1 MSQNPNV
8 PGRQCPL
15 AYRTQACRLATLEPL
30 KAETF
35 YVVGGLYGNRS
46 ALAAILRLRRRE
58 ARAGLPLPRLV
69 FNGDFHWFDAD
80 PNAFARLQRV
90 VDRHDAVLGNVEME
104 LLDPQP
110 GAGCGCAYPDFVDDA
125 TVQRS
130 NAIIERLRTAARQAD
145 RRHGSLQNLHTRP
158 KMLRLKVDSASI
170 GIVHGD
176 PDSLAG
182 WGLAIERM
190 PPSGQ
195 THPELDHWFHETQVD
210 ILACTHTCTAYL
222 QSLVAADRPRAVI
235 NNGAAGMPNFRDD
248 PRGVITRISRHPSP
262 DARLYGTRIGGIHCD
277 ALGVEWSRSRWL
289 EAFFD
294 RIWAADSPASRS
306 YRERILCGP
315 DHDLERACR
324 A

>member
-1 MSQNPNV
+1 MSPNPNI

-15 AYRTQACRLATLEPL
+15 AYRTQPGRLATLEPL

-35 YVVGGLYGNRS
+35 YVIGGLYGNRS

-80 PNAFARLQRV
+80 PDAFARLQRV
-90 VDRHDAVLGNVEME
+90 VDRHDALLGNVEME

-145 RRHGSLQNLHTRP
+145 QRHGSLQNLHTRP
-158 KMLRLKVDSASI
+158 QMLRLKVGSVSI
-170 GIVHGD
+170 GVVHGD

-182 WGLAIERM
+182 WGLAIEHM
-190 PPSGQ
+190 PLSGQ
-195 THPELDHWFHETQVD
+195 PHPELDRWFYETQVD

-222 QSLVAADRPRAVI
+222 QPLVAADRPRAVI
-235 NNGAAGMPNFRDD
+235 NNGAAGMPNFRAD
-248 PRGVITRISRHPSP
+248 PRGVITRISRHPCP
-262 DARLYGTRIGGIHCD
+262 EARLYGTRIGGIHCD

-294 RIWAADSPASRS
+294 RLWAADSPASQS
-306 YRERILCGP
+306 YRERILRGP

-324 A
+324 T